1 MTISHIADSLPSLP
15 DDATAC
21 SLYDAATQTTLV
33 VGTPASAPGVWMN
46 YIDGAIETYRSH
58 GIAHAIDVTSVRDG
72 VGTRLFCAVLD
83 YDGHVVGGLRIRGPY
98 RSPDDSHALLEWA
111 GQRGQPALVRAIRS
125 RIPGGL
131 VEAKTAYAVS
141 NNPAGRHV
149 AARLTRMPMIVM
161 SLTECRYVMA
171 TSAEHVL
178 SRWQSGGGCIDTTI
192 ETTPYPDE
200 RYTTAAMF
208 WDWNTL
214 QHHAEPTVW
223 DQMQSEYAQFES
235 TRHMTM
241 ATAM

>member
-1 MTISHIADSLPSLP
+1 MTISLIGGARPLLG
-15 DDATAC
+15 DDTAC
-21 SLYDAATQTTLV
+21 SLYDAATETTLV
-33 VGTPASAPGVWMN
+33 VGTPTSAPGVWTD
-46 YIDGAIETYRSH
+46 YIDGAIKTYRSH
-58 GIAHAIDVTSVRDG
+58 GISHAIDDTSVREG

-83 YDGHVVGGLRIRGPY
+83 DDGHVVGGLRIRGPY
-98 RSPDDSHALLEWA
+98 RSPGDSHALLEWA
-111 GQRGQPALVRAIRS
+111 GQRGQSALVRAIRS

-141 NNPAGRHV
+141 DKPAGRHV

-178 SRWQSGGGCIDTTI
+178 ARWQSGGGCIDSTI
-192 ETTPYPDE
+192 ETTPYPDD

-214 QHHAEPTVW
+214 RHHAEPTVW
-223 DQMQSEYAQFES
+223 AQMQSEYAQFE
-235 TRHMTM
+235 
-241 ATAM
+241 ATGRIALDKAM